1 MALMFSLI
9 FLICSAVFAAASSEY
24 GFSVEMIHRD
34 SPKSPMYN
42 PSESH
47 YHRLANT
54 LRRSILLNKAVALL
68 DTAEAPMFNDRG
80 EYLVEVSLGTPPFPI
95 LALADTGSDIV
106 WTQCQPCPKCFEQ
119 TAPMFDPS
127 KSSTYKI
134 IPCSSPS
141 CALAGQERSCS
152 DRSECRYSISYGDG
166 SHSNGDFA
174 VDTLT
179 MGSTSGRPVAF
190 SRTMVGCGHDSGGTF
205 STNVSGI
212 VGLGRGPA
220 SLVPQ
225 MGAASG
231 GKFSYCLTPIGD
243 SAESSKLNF
252 GSNAQV
258 AGSGTVSTPIKTSDR
273 FDSFYALN
281 IEAMSVGGKRFEF
294 PAASALGDGSNV
306 IIDSGTTLTI
316 LPTEFYSTFATAIS
330 NSISLERTEDPNQFL
345 DFCFKTTNFDF
356 VVPSVTVHFEGADVP
371 LRRENVF
378 VMVAENV
385 VCLAFRGG
393 DGQSIS
399 IYGNIAQINFIVGY
413 DVTRNSVSFK
423 PANCSAM

>member
-1 MALMFSLI
+1 MALIVSLI
-9 FLICSAVFAAASSEY
+9 FLIFSAVFAAPSNEY

-95 LALADTGSDIV
+95 LAVADTGSDIV

-231 GKFSYCLTPIGD
+231 GKFSY
-243 SAESSKLNF
+243 F
-252 GSNAQV
+252 
-258 AGSGTVSTPIKTSDR
+258 
-273 FDSFYALN
+273 
-281 IEAMSVGGKRFEF
+281 
-294 PAASALGDGSNV
+294 
-306 IIDSGTTLTI
+306 
-316 LPTEFYSTFATAIS
+316 
-330 NSISLERTEDPNQFL
+330 
-345 DFCFKTTNFDF
+345 
-356 VVPSVTVHFEGADVP
+356 PSVTVHFEGADVP